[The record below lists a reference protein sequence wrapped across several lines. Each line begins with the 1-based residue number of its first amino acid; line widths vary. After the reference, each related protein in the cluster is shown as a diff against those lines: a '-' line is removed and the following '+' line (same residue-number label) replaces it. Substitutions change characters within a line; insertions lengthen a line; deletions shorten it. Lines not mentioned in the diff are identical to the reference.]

1 MRLTL
6 RPVSTHLA
14 NAKIEIVTWVTQ
26 ANRAASFRGAARNRC
41 VGCRRGVPFVFVL
54 LSLLVAGWP
63 LTRAQT
69 APNPAN
75 GDLDR
80 QFQQAVSQY
89 ESGRYPESAA
99 ILEKLLPSAPESF
112 ELHELLGLVY
122 SAQSQDAKASEHL
135 EKAARL
141 NPKSAEAHTNLAA
154 NLVRLGK
161 NPEAERQFRKAVEL
175 EPDNFDTNHNL
186 GELYIRQGKIADAM
200 PYLEKAQRLD
210 GTNYDNGYD
219 LALAYISVGR
229 TKDARALIQTLLLQ
243 RNTAELHNLA
253 AEVEEKD
260 GNFVVAAN
268 EYETA
273 AHMDPSEGNL
283 FDWASE
289 LLVHRTLGPSITIF
303 RDAVQRYPQSARL
316 AIGLGMAL
324 YSLGK
329 YDDAVASLLRAA
341 DLSPKDARIYPF
353 LSRAYD
359 SSPGQADEVIKRFRR
374 FAELQP
380 RNGRAQYYYAMSMWK
395 GKRAQDP
402 SVDLHEVEALL
413 KKSIAFDPSLAEAQL
428 QLGNLY
434 SDQSHYTEAIPYY
447 KRAIALNSDLADAHY
462 RLGQAYVRTNQKD
475 LAQPELQ
482 RYQQLRAQHLADL
495 DKQRAEVRQFVT
507 SSKDSAPP
515 ASPDA
520 KP

>member
-1 MRLTL
+1 MPPVEFYSRQAGFILGATPSRFCRVRVLTL
-6 RPVSTHLA
+6 T
-14 NAKIEIVTWVTQ
+14 
-26 ANRAASFRGAARNRC
+26 
-41 VGCRRGVPFVFVL
+41 
-54 LSLLVAGWP
+54 LSLTLLLLVSPPTVWP
-63 LTRAQT
+63 QT
-69 APNPAN
+69 APPS
-75 GDLDR
+75 DLDR
-80 QFQQAVSQY
+80 QFQSAVTEY
-89 ESGRYPESAA
+89 DAGHFPAA
-99 ILEKLLPSAPESF
+99 ARVLEKLLPSAPESF

-135 EKAARL
+135 EKAVRL
-141 NPKSAEAHTNLAA
+141 NPKSAAARTNLAA

-161 NPEAERQFRKAVEL
+161 PAQAEEQFRKAVEL
-175 EPDNFDTNHNL
+175 EPENFDANHNL
-186 GELYIRQGKIADAM
+186 GEAYIRAGKIAAAA
-200 PYLEKAQRLD
+200 PYLEKAQHLD
-210 GTNYDNGYD
+210 ASNYDNGYD
-219 LALAYISVGR
+219 LALAYLTIGR
-229 TKDARALIQTLLLQ
+229 TKDARALIQSLLQ
-243 RNTAELHNLA
+243 QKNTAELHNLL

-273 AHMDPSEGNL
+273 AHMDPSESNL

-289 LLVHRTLGPSITIF
+289 LLIHRTLEPSITIF
-303 RDAVQRYPQSARL
+303 RDAAQRYPQSSRL

-341 DLSPKDARIYPF
+341 DLSPSDARIYPF
-353 LSRAYD
+353 LARSYD

-380 RNGRAQYYYAMSMWK
+380 RNGRAFYYYAMSIWK

-402 SVDLHEVEALL
+402 TVDLHEVESLL
-413 KKSIAFDPSLAEAQL
+413 KKSIVLDPSLAEAQL

-434 SDQSHYTEAIPYY
+434 SDQSHYAEAIPYY
-447 KRAIALNSDLADAHY
+447 NRALGLNSDLADAHY

-482 RYQQLRAQHLADL
+482 LYQQLRAQHLADL
-495 DKQRAEVRQFVT
+495 DKQRAEVRQFVLN
-507 SSKDSAPP
+507 SKDSAPP
-515 ASPDA
+515 ATPEA
-520 KP
+520 QP

>member
-1 MRLTL
+1 MFATVRFFFDFDVRFAGSL
-6 RPVSTHLA
+6 R
-14 NAKIEIVTWVTQ
+14 I
-26 ANRAASFRGAARNRC
+26 AASVVALFLLLAALSSPPMRAQVVPDPADRNRE
-41 VGCRRGVPFVFVL
+41 
-54 LSLLVAGWP
+54 
-63 LTRAQT
+63 
-69 APNPAN
+69 
-75 GDLDR
+75 LDR
-80 QFQQAVSQY
+80 QFQQAVAAY
-89 ESGRYPESAA
+89 ESGNYAESAA
-99 ILEKLLPSAPESF
+99 LIEKLLPAAPESF
-112 ELHELLGLVY
+112 ELHELLGLDY
-122 SAQSQDAKASEHL
+122 SGQSQDVKASAHL
-135 EKAARL
+135 EKAVRL
-141 NPKSAEAHTNLAA
+141 NPKSAEAQTNLAA
-154 NLVRLGK
+154 NLSRLGK
-161 NPEAERQFRKAVEL
+161 NAEAEQHFRKAVEL
-175 EPDNFDTNHNL
+175 EPDNFDANHNL
-186 GELYIRQGKIADAM
+186 GEAYIRQGKIADAT
-200 PYLEKAQRLD
+200 PYLEKAQHLD
-210 GTNYDNGYD
+210 ASKYDNGYD

-229 TKDARALIQTLLLQ
+229 TKDARTLIQALLQ
-243 RNTAELHNLA
+243 QKNTAELHNLL

-273 AHMDPSEGNL
+273 AHMDPSESNL

-289 LLVHRTLGPSITIF
+289 LLVHRTLEPSIAVF
-303 RDAVQRYPQSARL
+303 RDAVQRYPQSSRL

-329 YDDAVASLLRAA
+329 YDDAVTSLLRAA
-341 DLSPKDARIYPF
+341 DLSPGDARIYPF

-380 RNGRAQYYYAMSMWK
+380 RNGRAQYYYAMSLWK

-413 KKSIAFDPSLAEAQL
+413 KKSIALDPSLSEAQL

-434 SDQSHYTEAIPYY
+434 SDQTHYAAAIPYY

-475 LAQPELQ
+475 LAQPELAL
-482 RYQQLRAQHLADL
+482 YQQLRAQHLADL

-507 SSKDSAPP
+507 SSKASAPP
-515 ASPDA
+515 ATPNA
-520 KP
+520 QP